1 MGGSWRANRKSP
13 DMKKDSICE
22 ELLKSP
28 WSDLAKRLVTKN
40 ELRAAGWSEA
50 KIKLHL
56 GKPHGRHLS
65 THFRNPHGQPYW
77 TGQQVLAAA
86 VRAGVLSSEVKSWP
100 YQSPVHG
107 LTDRGWFILA
117 IAGPHGLVM
126 HPQLQEPLA
135 ELAQAKADVV
145 KQAERFTNDLESNVL
160 ANTAETFGP
169 MLVREFRLEEKA
181 FPPTIP
187 ASECVE
193 KVIWM
198 SGKPK
203 ERAEEIRRFTQQ
215 QLRLTELQLLASE
228 EEVIEVLAEDID
240 STDNRYEMIDT
251 SDLARLCG
259 IEPADGDAERTTYA
273 YWHDL
278 DACDQHH
285 ERMGGWSP
293 TSVRPGGSNS
303 SAGLNAS
310 RRGNS
315 NSTTLSSPRGS
326 SRSSNYSIIR
336 MGSRIVPIRP
346 SALTISRAAKG
357 YRSTSSSLS
366 AMAAKSKT
374 PAAPIPSTNPTVST
388 ATRTSP
394 TLRPANGLR
403 TSSTNPVSQS
413 RNRPQTHAA
422 GPHPLNRVRPY

>member
-1 MGGSWRANRKSP
+1 
-13 DMKKDSICE
+13 MKTDSICE
-22 ELLKSP
+22 ELLKAP
-28 WSDLAKRLVTKN
+28 WSDLAKHLVTKN

-56 GKPHGRHLS
+56 GQPDGRHPS
-65 THFRNPHGQPYW
+65 THFRNPLGQPYW

-145 KQAERFTNDLESNVL
+145 KQAERFTNDLRSNVL
-160 ANTAETFGP
+160 AKTEETFGP
-169 MLVREFRLEEKA
+169 MMVREFRLEERA

-198 SGKPK
+198 SGNPK

-228 EEVIEVLAEDID
+228 EEVIEALAEDID

-278 DACDQHH
+278 EDEGALH
-285 ERMGGWSP
+285 ELLPQLAPYVSPSRFAKLERWKEQIEEDEAELDLNKLTAKEKEVLALLWNTEDCSDRAFRAVCTHSVKSRKGVYLTFEFFVGDGGDIEDECGPYSFHE
-293 TSVRPGGSNS
+293 PGGINCDDP
-303 SAGLNAS
+303 AEIVHPAT
-310 RRGNS
+310 GNR
-315 NSTTLSSPRGS
+315 LADLLYKPRK
-326 SRSSNYSIIR
+326 
-336 MGSRIVPIRP
+336 P
-346 SALTISRAAKG
+346 
-357 YRSTSSSLS
+357 
-366 AMAAKSKT
+366 KSK
-374 PAAPIPSTNPTVST
+374 
-388 ATRTSP
+388 
-394 TLRPANGLR
+394 
-403 TSSTNPVSQS
+403 
-413 RNRPQTHAA
+413 
-422 GPHPLNRVRPY
+422 

>member
-1 MGGSWRANRKSP
+1 MAPSALPAS
-13 DMKKDSICE
+13 
-22 ELLKSP
+22 LLRLS
-28 WSDLAKRLVTKN
+28 WSDLAKHLVTKN

-56 GKPHGRHLS
+56 GKPDGRHPS
-65 THFRNPHGQPYW
+65 THFRNPLGQPYW

-107 LTDRGWFILA
+107 LTDNGWFILA
-117 IAGPHGLVM
+117 IEGPHGLVM
-126 HPQLQEPLA
+126 HPELQEALA

-145 KQAERFTNDLESNVL
+145 KQAERFTNDMESNVL

-228 EEVIEVLAEDID
+228 EEVIEAVAEDVK
-240 STDNRYEMIDT
+240 SKQNRYEMIDT

-273 YWHDL
+273 YWFDIEDRDELHVFIPEMKPYVSPSRFARLDRWRQRIEDGDAEFDL
-278 DACDQHH
+278 KKLDVREQEVLALLWNTEDCSDRSFRAVCTHSVKSRKGDYLIFEFFVGDGGDIEDECGPYRFH
-285 ERMGGWSP
+285 E
-293 TSVRPGGSNS
+293 PGGINCDDPEEITHPET
-303 SAGLNAS
+303 
-310 RRGNS
+310 GNR
-315 NSTTLSSPRGS
+315 LADLLYKPRK
-326 SRSSNYSIIR
+326 
-336 MGSRIVPIRP
+336 P
-346 SALTISRAAKG
+346 
-357 YRSTSSSLS
+357 
-366 AMAAKSKT
+366 KSK
-374 PAAPIPSTNPTVST
+374 
-388 ATRTSP
+388 
-394 TLRPANGLR
+394 
-403 TSSTNPVSQS
+403 
-413 RNRPQTHAA
+413 
-422 GPHPLNRVRPY
+422 

>member
-1 MGGSWRANRKSP
+1 MGGSWRANREPS

-22 ELLKSP
+22 GLLKSP
-28 WSDLAKRLVTKN
+28 WSDLAKHLVTKN

-56 GKPHGRHLS
+56 GKPHGRHPS
-65 THFRNPHGQPYW
+65 THFRNPLGQPYW

-126 HPQLQEPLA
+126 HPELQEALA

-145 KQAERFTNDLESNVL
+145 KQAERFTNDLRSNVL

-169 MLVREFRLEEKA
+169 MMVREFRLEERA

-228 EEVIEVLAEDID
+228 EEVIEALAEDIHSKED
-240 STDNRYEMIDT
+240 RYEMIDT
-251 SDLARLCG
+251 SDLAQLCG

-278 DACDQHH
+278 EDEGVLH
-285 ERMGGWSP
+285 ELLPQLAPYVSPSRFAKLERWKEQIEEDEAELDLNKLTAKEKEVLALLWNTEDCSDRAFRAVCTHSVKSRKGVYLTFEFFVGDGGDIEDECGPYSFHE
-293 TSVRPGGSNS
+293 PGGINCDDP
-303 SAGLNAS
+303 AEIVHPAT
-310 RRGNS
+310 GNR
-315 NSTTLSSPRGS
+315 LADLLYKPRK
-326 SRSSNYSIIR
+326 
-336 MGSRIVPIRP
+336 P
-346 SALTISRAAKG
+346 K
-357 YRSTSSSLS
+357 
-366 AMAAKSKT
+366 
-374 PAAPIPSTNPTVST
+374 
-388 ATRTSP
+388 
-394 TLRPANGLR
+394 
-403 TSSTNPVSQS
+403 
-413 RNRPQTHAA
+413 PQ
-422 GPHPLNRVRPY
+422 

>member
-1 MGGSWRANRKSP
+1 MAPSALPAS
-13 DMKKDSICE
+13 
-22 ELLKSP
+22 LLRLS
-28 WSDLAKRLVTKN
+28 WSDLADHLVTKN

-56 GKPHGRHLS
+56 GKPDGRNPS
-65 THFRNPHGQPYW
+65 THFRNPLGQPYW

-107 LTDRGWFILA
+107 LTDNGWFILA
-117 IAGPHGLVM
+117 IESTHGLVM

-145 KQAERFTNDLESNVL
+145 KQAERFTNDLRSNVL

-169 MLVREFRLEEKA
+169 MMVREFRLEERA

-203 ERAEEIRRFTQQ
+203 ERVEEIRRFTQQ

-228 EEVIEVLAEDID
+228 EEVIEALAEDIH

-259 IEPADGDAERTTYA
+259 IEPGDGDASRTNYA

-285 ERMGGWSP
+285 ERMGEMEPYVS
-293 TSVRPGGSNS
+293 
-303 SAGLNAS
+303 
-310 RRGNS
+310 
-315 NSTTLSSPRGS
+315 S
-326 SRSSNYSIIR
+326 SRWKQFERWIERIEEGELEFDDLKLTARELQIIELLHNQEGFEDRAYQAVCTHHLESRQGLSVDFQFFVGDGGEIEDSSGPYSFSEPDGINCDEDITHPKSGKR
-336 MGSRIVPIRP
+336 LADLLYKPRKP
-346 SALTISRAAKG
+346 
-357 YRSTSSSLS
+357 
-366 AMAAKSKT
+366 KSK
-374 PAAPIPSTNPTVST
+374 
-388 ATRTSP
+388 
-394 TLRPANGLR
+394 
-403 TSSTNPVSQS
+403 
-413 RNRPQTHAA
+413 
-422 GPHPLNRVRPY
+422 